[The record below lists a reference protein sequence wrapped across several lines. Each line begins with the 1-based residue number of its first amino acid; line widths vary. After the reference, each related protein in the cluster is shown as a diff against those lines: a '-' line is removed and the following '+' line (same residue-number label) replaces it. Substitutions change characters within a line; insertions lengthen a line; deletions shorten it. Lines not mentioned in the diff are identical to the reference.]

1 MNDPREAPPS
11 GKVLDAMMMARRA
24 MNACITLLDAAIY
37 NPHDRTLTEKRL
49 DRVILE
55 ATSALHRL
63 YTLRHG
69 QNSGVS

>member
-11 GKVLDAMMMARRA
+11 GKVLDAMMAARRA

-37 NPHDRTLTEKRL
+37 NPHDCTLTDKRL
-49 DRVILE
+49 DPAMLDAISTLR
-55 ATSALHRL
+55 RL

-69 QNSGVS
+69 LNSGVP